1 MELSRPVRH
10 VQQESKATKISFV
23 QQKSKNT
30 RVANILEEIG
40 FYKENGIKPDLEKRF
55 SNPKVEKLLNGYA
68 ARITYGLSSEEDS
81 NGGNKSSD
89 CDFEEGF

>member
-1 MELSRPVRH
+1 MNLEVALH
-10 VQQESKATKISFV
+10 KESKATKTSFV

-30 RVANILEEIG
+30 RNILEEIG

-89 CDFEEGF
+89 CDFEEDF